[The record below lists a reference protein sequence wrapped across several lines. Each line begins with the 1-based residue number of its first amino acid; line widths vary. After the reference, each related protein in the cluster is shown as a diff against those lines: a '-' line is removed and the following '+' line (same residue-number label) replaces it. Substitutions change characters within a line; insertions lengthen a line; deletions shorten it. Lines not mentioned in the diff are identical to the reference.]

1 MHGQIHGSDQDRQ
14 GDYVSNLPM
23 LELYYNPKMK
33 PTKMTSHLTED
44 GEITGIQIMHE
55 NTELGQEL
63 DLNIIGEEGYRT
75 HD

>member
-1 MHGQIHGSDQDRQ
+1 
-14 GDYVSNLPM
+14 M
-23 LELYYNPKMK
+23 LELYYDPKMK